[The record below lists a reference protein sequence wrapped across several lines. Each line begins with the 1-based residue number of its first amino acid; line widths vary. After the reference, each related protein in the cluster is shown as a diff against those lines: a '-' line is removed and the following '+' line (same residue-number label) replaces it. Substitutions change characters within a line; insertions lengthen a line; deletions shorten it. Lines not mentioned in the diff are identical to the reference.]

1 MIRLKALLFSFLFIT
16 LTLFINASAIQ
27 EASDLYFNGK
37 QQEALNKFLEISKE
51 TEEKEAF
58 LNAVYIALE
67 LGQNKLAIDT
77 ISVALKKYPQDQTVL
92 EFAGDAYLNAGYY
105 LNAENIF
112 ARLVDQ
118 ETKTDFYYINLARA
132 QIGLDM
138 PKLAIKNLQL
148 AAKFNNHTALANFL
162 LGDLYAKQK
171 DYKKARD
178 AYKKV
183 IDYDNQFIEAKEKY
197 ADVLVKLK
205 DYNEAYKN
213 YISVNSVEKNDKQI
227 REKIAQT
234 RPHLK
239 KKNLQEIPQNK
250 EKIIRTHTNVQKP
263 QSFEGPLPMIRVGLG
278 AKISGG
284 PIGLKEIKFSPSHDF
299 KAIDNHG
306 KVLINGKA
314 KTWWKAIV
322 EKGNMYL
329 ISPDKKRTFVSSSVK
344 IVPQSNESEGHTII
358 IKDLLSGHGTTWIS
372 RQDNEYRG
380 IIELI
385 FNKKINGIVP
395 VNIVNIEE
403 YVYGVVASEMPSVF
417 PLEALKAQAVIARTY
432 AMKGLGKHK
441 HWGYDVC
448 DTQNCQVYGGVRAE
462 RERTNSATEA
472 TLGQILTYQN
482 KPIEAVFSSNCGGY
496 TQSSA
501 EAGWFSHK
509 YLKPVS
515 DYQDFNEENL
525 QPYHFKELLEHSR
538 PAYSRYFKNVSP
550 STFRWTR
557 VLEEKQLREV
567 ANRKKDIGPIKAI
580 IPLKRGRSGYVH
592 GIKIVGKKN
601 TLILTKEHEIKKYL
615 ATGMLR
621 STYFIVQPIYENGEI
636 KSFIFYGGGWGHGV
650 GLCQTGS
657 GGRADAGQNY
667 TEILKHYYTDVVIQ
681 DIRTKKPVL

>member
-1 MIRLKALLFSFLFIT
+1 MKRLKALLLSFIFIS
-16 LTLFINASAIQ
+16 LTLFAWANEIQKASA
-27 EASDLYFNGK
+27 LYFEGK
-37 QQEALNKFLEISKE
+37 QQEALDKFIELSK
-51 TEEKEAF
+51 TEGQREAF

-67 LGQNKLAIDT
+67 LGQTKLAIDT
-77 ISVALKKYPQDQTVL
+77 ISVALKKFPQDQTVL
-92 EFAGDAYLNAGYY
+92 EFAADSYLNAGYY
-105 LNAENIF
+105 LNAENIL
-112 ARLVDQ
+112 ARLVGQ
-118 ETKTDFYYINLARA
+118 KTKTDFYYINLARA

-148 AAKFNNHTALANFL
+148 ADKFNNHTALANFL
-162 LGDLYAKQK
+162 LGNIYEKQK
-171 DYKKARD
+171 DYKKARA

-183 IDYDNQFIEAKEKY
+183 LEYDNQFIEAKKKY
-197 ADVLVKLK
+197 ADVLFELK
-205 DYNEAYKN
+205 DYEEAWKN
-213 YISVNSVEKNDKQI
+213 YLSVRAVEKNDKHI
-227 REKIAQT
+227 NLMIEKT

-239 KKNLQEIPQNK
+239 KHEEIPTQK
-250 EKIIRTHTNVQKP
+250 EPKKRSHTNVQKP
-263 QSFEGPLPMIRVGLG
+263 ISFEGTLPIIRVGLG
-278 AKISGG
+278 AKINGA
-284 PIGLKEIKFSPSHDF
+284 PIGLKEVQFSPSHDF

-306 KVLINGKA
+306 KVLTSGKA

-322 EKGNMYL
+322 EKNALYL
-329 ISPDKKRTFVSSSVK
+329 VDPQNKKTFVSSSVK
-344 IVPQSNESEGHTII
+344 IVPQSDSIEGHTII
-358 IKDLLSGHGTTWIS
+358 IKDLLIGHGTTWIS

-380 IIELI
+380 EMEFL
-385 FNKKINGIVP
+385 FNKKLNGIVP
-395 VNIVNIEE
+395 INHVNIEE

-432 AMKGLGKHK
+432 AIKGLGKHK
-441 HWGYDVC
+441 KWGYDIC

-462 RERTNSATEA
+462 RERTNSATDA
-472 TLGQILTYQN
+472 TCGQILTYKN
-482 KPIEAVFSSNCGGY
+482 TPIEAVFSSNCGGY

-501 EAGWFSHK
+501 EAGWFSHN

-550 STFRWTR
+550 ATFRWTR
-557 VLEEKQLREV
+557 VLDEEQLREV

-621 STYFIVQPIYENGEI
+621 STYFIVQPNYENGVI

-657 GGRADAGQNY
+657 GGRAQAGQDY
-667 TEILKHYYTDVVIQ
+667 QEILKHYYTDVNLT

>member
-16 LTLFINASAIQ
+16 LTLVCGATTIK

-37 QQEALNKFLEISKE
+37 QQEALDKFLEISKK
-51 TEEKEAF
+51 TEDREAF

-77 ISVALKKYPQDQTVL
+77 ITVALKKYPQDQTVL

-112 ARLVDQ
+112 TRLVGQ

-148 AAKFNNHTALANFL
+148 AEKFNNHTALANFL
-162 LGDLYAKQK
+162 LGDIYAKQK

-213 YISVNSVEKNDKQI
+213 YIGVHSVERNDKTI
-227 REKIAQT
+227 NKKIEKT
-234 RPHLK
+234 RPLVK
-239 KKNLQEIPQNK
+239 KKNQQDIPQNK
-250 EKIIRTHTNVQKP
+250 EQIIKTHTNVQKP
-263 QSFEGPLPMIRVGLG
+263 QSFEGTLPMIRVGLG

-284 PIGLKEIKFSPSHDF
+284 PIGLKEVKFSPSHDF

-306 KVLINGKA
+306 SLLVSGKA

-322 EKGNMYL
+322 EKNNMYL
-329 ISPDKKRTFVSSSVK
+329 VSPENKKTYVSTSVK
-344 IVPQSNESEGHTII
+344 IIPQSNENEGHTII

-380 IIELI
+380 TLELI
-385 FNKKINGIVP
+385 FNKKLNGIIP
-395 VNIVNIEE
+395 VNHVNIEE

-417 PLEALKAQAVIARTY
+417 PLEALKSQAVIARTY
-432 AMKGLGKHK
+432 AIKGLGKHK
-441 HWGYDVC
+441 KWGYDVC

-472 TLGQILTYQN
+472 TLGQILTYQD

-501 EAGWFSHK
+501 EAGWFSHN

-525 QPYHFKELLEHSR
+525 QPYHFKELLQHSR

-550 STFRWTR
+550 ATFRWTR
-557 VLEEKQLREV
+557 VLEESQLREV

-592 GIKIVGKKN
+592 GVKIVGKKN
-601 TLILTKEHEIKKYL
+601 TLVLTREHEIKKYL

-621 STYFIVQPIYENGEI
+621 STYFIVQPNYEKGEI

-657 GGRADAGQNY
+657 GGRASAGQDY
-667 TEILKHYYTDVVIQ
+667 KEILKHYYTGVEIQ

>member
-1 MIRLKALLFSFLFIT
+1 MKRLKALLFCFIFLPFA
-16 LTLFINASAIQ
+16 LFAQENDIQ
-27 EASDLYFNGK
+27 KASDLYFAGK
-37 QQEALNKFLEISKE
+37 QQEALDKFIELSKIQGDR
-51 TEEKEAF
+51 EAF

-67 LGQNKLAIDT
+67 LGQTKLAIDT
-77 ISVALKKYPQDQTVL
+77 ISAALKKFPQDQTVL
-92 EFAGDAYLNAGYY
+92 EFAGDAYLSAGYY

-112 ARLVDQ
+112 ARLVG
-118 ETKTDFYYINLARA
+118 ENTKTDFYYINLARS

-148 AAKFNNHTALANFL
+148 ADKFNNHTALANFL
-162 LGDLYAKQK
+162 LGELYEKQK

-183 IDYDNQFIEAKEKY
+183 IDYDNQFIEAKKKY
-197 ADVLVKLK
+197 ADVLLKLK
-205 DYNEAYKN
+205 NYEEAWKN
-213 YISVNSVEKNDKQI
+213 YNSVRAVERNDKHI
-227 REKIAQT
+227 TSMMEKT
-234 RPHLK
+234 RPYIK
-239 KKNLQEIPQNK
+239 KQPEVPIDKKQQIK
-250 EKIIRTHTNVQKP
+250 THTHVQKP
-263 QSFEGPLPMIRVGLG
+263 LSFEGPLPIIRVGLG
-278 AKISGG
+278 AKISGV
-284 PIGLKEIKFSPSHDF
+284 PIGLKEVKFSPSHDF
-299 KAIDNHG
+299 KAIDKRG
-306 KVLINGKA
+306 EVLVSGKA
-314 KTWWKAIV
+314 KTWWKAIIDH
-322 EKGNMYL
+322 NTMYL
-329 ISPDKKRTFVSSSVK
+329 VDPKNKKTYVSSSVK
-344 IVPQSNESEGHTII
+344 IVPQSDSREGHTII

-380 IIELI
+380 EIEFI

-395 VNIVNIEE
+395 VNHVNIEE

-432 AMKGLGKHK
+432 AIKALGKHK
-441 HWGYDVC
+441 QWGYDVC

-462 RERTNSATEA
+462 RERTNSATDA
-472 TLGQILTYQN
+472 TCGQILTY
-482 KPIEAVFSSNCGGY
+482 KDAPIEAVFSSNCGGY

-501 EAGWFSHK
+501 EAGWFSHN

-515 DYQDFNEENL
+515 DYQDFKEENL

-550 STFRWTR
+550 ATFRWTR

-567 ANRKKDIGPIKAI
+567 ANRKKDIGQVKAI

-592 GIKIVGKKN
+592 GVKIVGTKN
-601 TLILTKEHEIKKYL
+601 TLVLTKEHEIKKYL

-621 STYFIVQPIYENGEI
+621 STYFIVQPNYEKGEI

-657 GGRADAGQNY
+657 GGRASAGQNY
-667 TEILKHYYTDVVIQ
+667 KEILQHYYTDVEIK